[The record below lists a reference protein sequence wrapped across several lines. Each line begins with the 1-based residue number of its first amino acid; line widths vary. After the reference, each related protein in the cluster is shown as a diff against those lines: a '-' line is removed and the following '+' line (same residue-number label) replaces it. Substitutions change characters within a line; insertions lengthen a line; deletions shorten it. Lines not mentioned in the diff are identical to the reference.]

1 MMFSA
6 TWPQGVRRMA
16 LDFLRDPTEIRI
28 GNADALIANTDI
40 VQEVVICEGMMQK
53 ENALTMLLK
62 QNQCQAIV
70 FTNTKR
76 MAEQLANM
84 LGRSFRADAIH
95 GDRNQQQRDSTLAR
109 FKQAQVQ
116 VLVATDVAARGLDV
130 KAVRLVVNFDPPNNA
145 EDYVH
150 RIGRTGRAG
159 QKGLAVSLLT
169 MQDGTAARQIQ
180 ECMQKTGVSVPEAL
194 RQALPNMS
202 SSGGGKGGGG
212 GRG

>member
-1 MMFSA
+1 MFSA

-16 LDFLRDPTEIRI
+16 MDFLRDPTEIRI

-53 ENALTMLLK
+53 EGALQMLLK

-95 GDRNQQQRDSTLAR
+95 GDRNQQQRLNLGSFQRST
-109 FKQAQVQ
+109 
-116 VLVATDVAARGLDV
+116 
-130 KAVRLVVNFDPPNNA
+130 
-145 EDYVH
+145 
-150 RIGRTGRAG
+150 
-159 QKGLAVSLLT
+159 
-169 MQDGTAARQIQ
+169 
-180 ECMQKTGVSVPEAL
+180 
-194 RQALPNMS
+194 
-202 SSGGGKGGGG
+202 SSGACGHRCCCARV
-212 GRG
+212 GRES

>member
-1 MMFSA
+1 M
-6 TWPQGVRRMA
+6 
-16 LDFLRDPTEIRI
+16 DFLRDPTEIRI
-28 GNADALIANTDI
+28 GNADVLIANADI

-76 MAEQLANM
+76 MAEQLAMM

-95 GDRNQQQRDSTLAR
+95 GDRDQRQRDSTLAR
-109 FKQAQVQ
+109 FKGADVQ

-130 KAVRLVVNFDPPNNA
+130 KAVKLVVNFDPPNNA

-159 QKGLAVSLLT
+159 QKGFAVSLLT
-169 MQDGTAARQIQ
+169 MQDGSSARQIE
-180 ECMQKTGVSVPEAL
+180 ECMKKTGIPVPDAL
-194 RQALPNMS
+194 KQALPMMS
-202 SSGGGKGGGG
+202 SSGGGKGGGRG
-212 GRG
+212 GRGGKGGGMGGMG